1 MLLFGIVPAGL
12 ILTTLVIVT
21 ALRMFASA
29 RNASEAALRL
39 MADRVAAE
47 IERGNT
53 RAVLASK
60 MLVFA
65 QMDGL
70 FGQRMASLAY
80 ARRVLEQLPEFTGA
94 YFAYEPN
101 ADGHDQEYANT
112 PAAADTTKTMIRLVC
127 METLR
132 FERSVCAKLYSI
144 QSGPSSS

>member
-29 RNASEAALRL
+29 RSASEAALRL

-60 MLVFA
+60 MLAFA

-70 FGQRMASLAY
+70 FGQRTASLAY
-80 ARRVLEQLPEFTGA
+80 ARRVLEQFPEFTGS
-94 YFAYEPN
+94 YFAYEVTAEKPLEVRYRFWL
-101 ADGHDQEYANT
+101 QEGQMMPDEVARL
-112 PAAADTTKTMIRLVC
+112 AAAFAEPPRVAVK
-127 METLR
+127 
-132 FERSVCAKLYSI
+132 
-144 QSGPSSS
+144 